1 MLLNY
6 TGSLIDGT
14 EFDSSIKRGQPVV
27 FPVNGVIKGLSEA
40 LQLMP
45 VGSKWQLFLPSEIAY
60 GEQGAGAQIAPN
72 AVLVFELEILGI
84 K

>member
-1 MLLNY
+1 
-6 TGSLIDGT
+6 
-14 EFDSSIKRGQPVV
+14 
-27 FPVNGVIKGLSEA
+27 LSEA

-45 VGSKWQLFLPSEIAY
+45 VGSKWQIVIPADIAY

-72 AVLVFELEILGI
+72 AVLIFEIELLGI